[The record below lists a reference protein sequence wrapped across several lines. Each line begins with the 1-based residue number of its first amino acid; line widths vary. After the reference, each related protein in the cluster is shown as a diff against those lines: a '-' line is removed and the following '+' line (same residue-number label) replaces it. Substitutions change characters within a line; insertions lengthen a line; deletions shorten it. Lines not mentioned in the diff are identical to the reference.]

1 MAALNLF
8 PARVRF
14 VNDDGT
20 LTMEAYRALQIVF
33 NRVGGSLGDVGT
45 DTFTIQSSMGQST
58 ENPSITDMLMQPLSV
73 DVAVPDVMQFP
84 AIDQSFFD
92 ITQDSSDAQFSTI
105 TTSSTVLAK
114 TSVSLAN
121 GAAAAL
127 GTLSNAPV
135 AGNPTKWVPIND
147 NGVTRYIPA
156 W

>member
-20 LTMEAYRALQIVF
+20 LTMEAYRALQTVF

-58 ENPSITDMLMQPLSV
+58 DNPSITDMLMQPLSI
-73 DVAVPDVMQFP
+73 DVVVPDVMQFP
-84 AIDQSFFD
+84 PLDQFVPD
-92 ITQDSSDAQFSTI
+92 ITQAGSDAQFANV
-105 TTSSTVLAK
+105 TTSSTVLAR
-114 TSVSLAN
+114 TSAPLAN

>member
-33 NRVGGSLGDVGT
+33 GRVGGYLGDVGT
-45 DTFTIQSSMGQST
+45 DTFTVQSSMGQST
-58 ENPSITDMLMQPLSV
+58 DNPSITDMLMQPLSI

-84 AIDQSFFD
+84 EIDQSFFD
-92 ITQDSSDAQFSTI
+92 ITQGSSDAQFSTI
-105 TTSSTVLAK
+105 TTSSTILAR

-127 GTLSNAPV
+127 GTISNAPV

-147 NGVTRYIPA
+147 NGVIRYIPA

>member
-33 NRVGGSLGDVGT
+33 SRVGGTLGDVGA
-45 DTFTIQSSMGQST
+45 DTFTVQAPMGQASD
-58 ENPSITDMLMQPLSV
+58 NPSITDMLMQVSYS
-73 DVAVPDVMQFP
+73 DVVQQDVMQFP
-84 AIDQSFFD
+84 VLDQFVPD
-92 ITQDSSDAQFSTI
+92 IVQVSSDVQFSTVTI
-105 TTSSTVLAK
+105 ASAVLAR
-114 TSVSLAN
+114 TSVPLAN

-127 GTLSNAPV
+127 GTISNAPV